1 MKSYSS
7 EQIRNIVLLGHG
19 GVGKTTISEAMA
31 HVVGLTKKQGNV
43 VEKNTISDFDIEEQK
58 RGFSINT
65 TIVPIEWDNHKIN
78 IIDTP
83 GYFDFVG
90 DVKQAVRIADGAIIV
105 VSGKDGTQ
113 VGTEKA
119 WEYTNEREMPR
130 MIFVNGMDND
140 DADLGKVLEQ
150 LKTKFGKGIA
160 PFQVPIKENGH
171 YVGFVNI
178 IKMKG
183 RRFVKDHVE
192 ECEIP
197 DNIKEDVA
205 RAREM
210 IVEAVAETSEELMGK
225 YFNEEPFT
233 LEEMQKAL
241 HGGIADRSIVPVLC
255 GTAIY
260 NTGIQ
265 VLINSIIKYLSSTKE
280 FLPSLEVKD
289 SNEKLVEMRCSE
301 NEPVSAL
308 VFKTIADPYIGKIS
322 MFKVYSGIIKASSSL
337 VNASNG
343 EVERLSHLYIMRG
356 KEQIDVSEL
365 RAGDIGVVTKLTHT
379 QTGDTLCGKSRVA
392 KLPPIV
398 FPESLMAMSIKAK
411 EKADED
417 KVAQGLHKLMEE
429 DLTIKLEIDKEIN
442 QELIYGIGEQHL
454 DIILSKLKSKFKV
467 DIELEEPIV
476 SYRETIKSKITVQGK
491 HKKQSGGHGQF
502 GDVRIEFEP
511 LEDHT
516 IPFVFKEKIVGGS
529 VPKNYFP
536 AVEKG
541 LHEFVKRGT
550 LAGYPVVGL
559 KATLIDGSYHPVDSS
574 EMAFKMATIKACKD
588 AFAKANPVLLE
599 PIASLKILIPQEY
612 MGDIIGDLNKRRGR
626 ISGMNPMKGKQEI
639 IAEAPMSELFS
650 YPTDLRSITQGRG
663 EFTMKFERYEEAP
676 MDIQQKVINSAKE
689 EQ

>member
-19 GVGKTTISEAMA
+19 GVGKTTISEAMV

-43 VEKNTISDFDIEEQK
+43 VEKNTISDFDSEEQK

-105 VSGKDGTQ
+105 VSGKAGIE

-119 WEYTNEREMPR
+119 WDYTNEREMPR

-150 LKTKFGKGIA
+150 LKNKFGKGIA
-160 PFQVPIKENGH
+160 PFQVPIKEDGH

-183 RRFVKDHVE
+183 RRFIKDHVE

-210 IVEAVAETSEELMGK
+210 IVEAVAETSEELMEK

-233 LEEMQKAL
+233 LEEMQEAL
-241 HGGIADRSIVPVLC
+241 HCGIADRSIVPVLC
-255 GTAIY
+255 GTAVY

-280 FLPSLEVKD
+280 FLPSLKVKD
-289 SNEKLVEMRCSE
+289 SNEKLVEMNCSE

-322 MFKVYSGIIKASSSL
+322 MFKVYSGIIKANSSL

-343 EVERLSHLYIMRG
+343 EAERLSHLYIMRG
-356 KEQIDVSEL
+356 KQQIDVSEL

-379 QTGDTLCGKSRVA
+379 QTGDTLCGKSRVV

-411 EKADED
+411 KKADED

-454 DIILSKLKSKFKV
+454 DIIASKLKSKFKV

-541 LHEFVKRGT
+541 LQAFVKSGT

-574 EMAFKMATIKACKD
+574 EMAFKMATIKACKE

-599 PIASLKILIPQEY
+599 PIASLKITIPEEY

-626 ISGMNPMKGKQEI
+626 ISGVNPMKGKQEI

-663 EFTMKFERYEEAP
+663 EFTMKVERYEEAP
-676 MDIQQKVINSAKE
+676 IEVQQKVINSAKE